1 MTNDTTTL
9 NGALMKLGETMAS
22 NLTSKGVSA
31 SANDGLTTLAGK
43 ILKVPTEYLVYG
55 TDVTTVK
62 SSALT
67 KTITSNTLQMV
78 NSGSSTLYLAIVPDC
93 FAATNLGSAVCF
105 DDGDYCFE
113 MDFVNFTAGAVQVYS
128 DSSNAISR
136 GLNQYLNELN
146 IDFHAKVTVID
157 GVVRYYI
164 ENNLVYT
171 SSAFDFSNK
180 IAFRFSIS
188 AGTTVNVKNIKL
200 YTI

>member
-1 MTNDTTTL
+1 MINDTTTL
-9 NGALMKLGETMAS
+9 NGALTELGETLAT
-22 NLTSKGVSA
+22 NLTSKGIDA
-31 SANDGLTTLAGK
+31 SPYDGLTTLANK
-43 ILKVPTEYLVYG
+43 ILKVPTEYLIYG
-55 TDVTTVK
+55 TDITTVK

-67 KTITSNTLQMV
+67 KTITSDTLQMV

-93 FAATNLGSAVCF
+93 FAGTTLGTAVCF
-105 DDGDYCFE
+105 DDDDYCFE
-113 MDFVNFTAGAVQVYS
+113 MDFVNYTAGGVQVYS
-128 DSSNAISR
+128 NSSNSISR
-136 GLNQYLNELN
+136 GLDQYLNELN

-180 IAFRFSIS
+180 IAFRFSIP
-188 AGTTVNVKNIKL
+188 AGATVNIKNIKL